1 VKFEEIDES
10 CYAFAP
16 VQVLPELYI
25 DLDMQLLTARRS
37 GGEIVK
43 SCGWGVGLRSL
54 QAVKNWPAGV
64 LSTMG
69 SASSS
74 QAKVNSPGMSESP
87 DIPGRFS
94 SPEQT

>member
-1 VKFEEIDES
+1 
-10 CYAFAP
+10 
-16 VQVLPELYI
+16 
-25 DLDMQLLTARRS
+25 
-37 GGEIVK
+37 
-43 SCGWGVGLRSL
+43 VGLRSL

-94 SPEQT
+94 PLSRPNYRAATCFLPYTRSIIAVSPYSSARTVLPSRRVYTSAS